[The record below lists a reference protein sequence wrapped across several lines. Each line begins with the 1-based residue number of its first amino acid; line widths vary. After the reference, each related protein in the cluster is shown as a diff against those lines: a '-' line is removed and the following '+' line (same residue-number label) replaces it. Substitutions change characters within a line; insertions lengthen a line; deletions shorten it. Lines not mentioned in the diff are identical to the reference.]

1 MVAEKFIQNVK
12 ALSERRLLTEDEL
25 KLVMV
30 CIQEVATIS
39 PVELISLLDNVELV
53 IEEGQHELSV
63 EEYEQIR
70 RELLDSVGVDD
81 EQPQATTEEES
92 L

>member
-1 MVAEKFIQNVK
+1 MIAEKFIQNVK
-12 ALSERRLLTEDEL
+12 ALSERKVLSEDEL

-39 PVELISLLDNVELV
+39 PVELISLLDNVEVV
-53 IEEGQHELSV
+53 IEEGRHELSS
-63 EEYEQIR
+63 EEYEQLR
-70 RELLDSVGVDD
+70 SELLDSVGVD
-81 EQPQATTEEES
+81 EQPEAINEEES

>member
-1 MVAEKFIQNVK
+1 MIAEKFIQNVK
-12 ALSERRLLTEDEL
+12 ALSERRSLNEDEL

-53 IEEGQHELSV
+53 IEEGQHELTI

-81 EQPQATTEEES
+81 DSPQVTNEGES